1 MTKHK
6 IRSSHRR
13 YYSTTAG
20 LRQTNNESPTR
31 KASPSHSLPMPVSH
45 SINYTNGNILHSK
58 ETPVASLDNCVR
70 GGQCTT
76 ERLRPTS
83 PSGKDSGDEI
93 LFTPKQSLTGAA
105 EIIGPPS
112 SANHHHKLHA
122 NSSVD
127 RDRGRTKKSK
137 AVTNNGTDEVKKKKR
152 HLHQST
158 PTAQAPKELARFVG
172 NEVLEMVKPKMLID
186 FLFHIFYM

>member
-83 PSGKDSGDEI
+83 PSGNDSADEM
-93 LFTPKQSLTGAA
+93 FTPKQSLTGTT

-112 SANHHHKLHA
+112 STNHHHKLYA
-122 NSSVD
+122 NSSAD

-172 NEVLEMVKPKMLID
+172 NEVLEMVKPKC
-186 FLFHIFYM
+186 